1 MDEEQRRREEQ
12 RELEEQ
18 RKKGEQEEQRKEDEQ
33 RRREE
38 QKRREQRARREK
50 ERMRRDEEQRAKRA
64 EYVQRQQRAECR
76 AAYRKWEARRPS
88 ALEERRRV
96 EDIPEPPAWP
106 CDDPGCADRR
116 LKACKHSLQR
126 LYRAWDS
133 EYFEILNKERLYWHP
148 DNFEPFEDSRRQ
160 RVKEK
165 VTEMFQIINSL
176 YEAEQ
181 R

>member
-64 EYVQRQQRAECR
+64 EYVQRQQRAECH

-88 ALEERRRV
+88 AVERRRV
-96 EDIPEPPAWP
+96 EDVPEPPAWP

-116 LKACKHSLQR
+116 IKACKHSLQR

-133 EYFEILNKERLYWHP
+133 EYFEILKKERSYWHP
-148 DNFEPFEDSRRQ
+148 DNFEPFEDSRRR